1 MHHVLAKN
9 SFVEKWSY
17 RSSMQ
22 TLLSRSER
30 RLSLKG
36 VGGDSC
42 LRPVLSGGGAATFF
56 IAVVARIDS
65 HEYNKDRGE
74 FRELGYSSQKI
85 NAKPQRR
92 EGAKSHSKT
101 LFALNSFL
109 SLHALR
115 KMSLAEIERTL
126 L

>member
-1 MHHVLAKN
+1 MHSVMIEN

-30 RLSLKG
+30 RLSPKG

-56 IAVVARIDS
+56 IAVAARIDN
-65 HEYNKDRGE
+65 HEIHE
-74 FRELGYSSQKI
+74 
-85 NAKPQRR
+85 
-92 EGAKSHSKT
+92 KT
-101 LFALNSFL
+101 KVRSEAFCDGFQ
-109 SLHALR
+109 
-115 KMSLAEIERTL
+115 
-126 L
+126 

>member
-1 MHHVLAKN
+1 MHSVMIEN

-30 RLSLKG
+30 RLSPKG

-56 IAVVARIDS
+56 IAVVARIDN
-65 HEYNKDRGE
+65 HEIHE
-74 FRELGYSSQKI
+74 
-85 NAKPQRR
+85 
-92 EGAKSHSKT
+92 KT
-101 LFALNSFL
+101 KVRSEAFCYGFQ
-109 SLHALR
+109 
-115 KMSLAEIERTL
+115 
-126 L
+126 

>member
-1 MHHVLAKN
+1 MHSVMIKN

-30 RLSLKG
+30 RLSPKG

-56 IAVVARIDS
+56 IAVVARIDN
-65 HEYNKDRGE
+65 HEIHE
-74 FRELGYSSQKI
+74 
-85 NAKPQRR
+85 
-92 EGAKSHSKT
+92 KT
-101 LFALNSFL
+101 KVRSEAFCDGFQ
-109 SLHALR
+109 
-115 KMSLAEIERTL
+115 
-126 L
+126 